1 MIHKAGVGSWL
12 KKRASNVKCLD
23 YTITRDERLK
33 LEEAEMAFKK
43 LDFAGDGYV
52 DLKNMVEYF
61 AESQQKLSLNQL
73 SKFFCQ

>member
-1 MIHKAGVGSWL
+1 
-12 KKRASNVKCLD
+12 
-23 YTITRDERLK
+23 
-33 LEEAEMAFKK
+33 MAFKK